1 VKQTKFAP
9 HEPFSFLTHKRHKAN
24 RNPAAQQSLGVLSFL
39 SEAREF
45 MIILIL
51 VLLGRI

>member
-1 VKQTKFAP
+1 VNDPTSDIRRTEIPQRSSP
-9 HEPFSFLTHKRHKAN
+9 LVCYP
-24 RNPAAQQSLGVLSFL
+24 FL

-45 MIILIL
+45 IIIILIL